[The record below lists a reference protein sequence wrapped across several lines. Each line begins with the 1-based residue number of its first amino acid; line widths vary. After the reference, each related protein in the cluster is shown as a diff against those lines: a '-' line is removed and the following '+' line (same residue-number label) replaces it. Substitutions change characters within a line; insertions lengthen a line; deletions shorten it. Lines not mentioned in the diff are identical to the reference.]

1 MICRIALAAALLASP
16 AAAQRLS
23 LPPVDQAPQ
32 DPKLVAFRETLKAAV
47 EAQDIDAVIKAACP
61 DLYLSH
67 DGAGGPDE
75 LREKLS
81 RPDETQD
88 HGSVSGA
95 SLDTDEVWKALA
107 ETLAAPGY
115 FDAEGEFWM
124 PYQWQIK
131 LPADLDPKVAYFV
144 TGANVT
150 MRSAPFPQADALQL
164 ISHEVVLVPVYNKAL
179 AYQQV
184 ILTDGARGY
193 MHRDYLWSMTGYRA
207 ALAKSETGDWQ
218 LCTFV
223 TGD

>member
-1 MICRIALAAALLASP
+1 MICRLALAVSLLASP

-32 DPKLVAFRETLKAAV
+32 DPQLVAFLETLRTAV
-47 EAQDIDAVIKAACP
+47 QTRDTDAVTNAACP

-67 DGAGGPDE
+67 DGGGGPEE
-75 LREKLS
+75 LREKLTQS
-81 RPDETQD
+81 TETPPQD
-88 HGSVSGA
+88 
-95 SLDTDEVWKALA
+95 SLSPVQPGKDNYWQALA
-107 ETLAAPGY
+107 DTLAAPGY

-131 LPADLDPKVAYFV
+131 LPADLDPKVAYYV
-144 TGANVT
+144 TGENVT

-184 ILTDGARGY
+184 ILTDGTRGY

-207 ALAKSETGDWQ
+207 ALVKSETGDWQ